1 MYVYIYIYIYIHTH
15 THINN
20 PRILGFLKVL
30 LQYEFLSTSQISFDF
45 YTSFQGYIYPVQK
58 ALII

>member
-1 MYVYIYIYIYIHTH
+1 MADVVVCVCIYIHTH
-15 THINN
+15 IYN

-58 ALII
+58 ALTI